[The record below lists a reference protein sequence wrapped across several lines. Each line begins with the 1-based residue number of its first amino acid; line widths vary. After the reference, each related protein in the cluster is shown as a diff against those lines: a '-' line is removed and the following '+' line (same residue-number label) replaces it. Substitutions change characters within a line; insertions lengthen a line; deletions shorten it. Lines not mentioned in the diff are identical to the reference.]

1 MKVYL
6 PAIEG
11 HVPAT
16 MVCAVW
22 DLIEFSYLVRCD
34 VHDTQSLQAVEAA
47 LKSFHHNRKIF
58 RTSGVIQHFN
68 YPRQHSLKH
77 YVAMIRAYGAPNG
90 LCSSMTENKHIKA
103 VKKPWRRSNRY
114 NTMQQ
119 MLLTNQRLDKLS
131 ASRAHFTHNNMLQ
144 GDCLTD
150 VLAQISKYDWS
161 LHTHNHAL
169 IASIQVTFKIDQPQA
184 TLNKMRM
191 LKIPMLKTV
200 GNVLRGLLLRM
211 RMTRMISTY
220 KGQEL

>member
-16 MVCAVW
+16 MVRAVR
-22 DLIEFSYLVRCD
+22 DLIEFSYLVRRD

-47 LKSFHHNRKIF
+47 LKSFHRNREIF
-58 RTSGVIQHFN
+58 RTSGAVQHFN

-77 YVAMIRAYGAPNG
+77 YVAMIHAYGAPNG

-103 VKKPWRRSNRY
+103 VKKPWRCSNRY

-131 ASRAHFTHNNMLQ
+131 ASLAHFTHNNMLQ
-144 GDCLTD
+144 GDCLMD

-184 TLNKMRM
+184 TLNKMRT

-220 KGQEL
+220 KGREL